1 MDKAYLVLFDW
12 KKQRIACYSIEKNSA
27 LRVN

>member
-12 KKQRIACYSIEKNSA
+12 KNSA